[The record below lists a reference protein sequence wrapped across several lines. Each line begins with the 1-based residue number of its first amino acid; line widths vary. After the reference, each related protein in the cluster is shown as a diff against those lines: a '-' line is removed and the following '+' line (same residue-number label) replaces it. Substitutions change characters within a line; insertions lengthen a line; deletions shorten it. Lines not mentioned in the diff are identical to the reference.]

1 MENGRLKHYLEKS
14 FEETASTIASF
25 ELLSIEYE
33 NALKKLLY
41 AEQHSL
47 NPWQT

>member
-14 FEETASTIASF
+14 FEETASTTASS

-33 NALKKLLY
+33 NALRKLLY
-41 AEQHSL
+41 VEQHSIK
-47 NPWQT
+47 PWQT